1 MPSIKDRRSEVH
13 KHEEVSAHDEEV
25 GSINESGSEGTEET
39 EETEETDEDGSE
51 VNIDLSENDFY
62 KGMCTLLEDENGN
75 NIIKYIEL
83 LCDQTKEV
91 ADNVKH
97 LEGIRVDI
105 HRIAKSFEKFVAI
118 QEQQFMTKQSGQMTG
133 SSQQVMPPPAPK
145 KEHHHDDVTVK
156 SVKKSS
162 SSTDDSTV
170 KSSKTQKS
178 SKQ

>member
-13 KHEEVSAHDEEV
+13 KHEEV
-25 GSINESGSEGTEET
+25 GSINESGSEGSEGSEGTEET
-39 EETEETDEDGSE
+39 EDTEETDEDGSE

-97 LEGIRVDI
+97 LESIRVDI
-105 HRIAKSFEKFVAI
+105 HRIAKSFERFVSI

-133 SSQQVMPPPAPK
+133 SSQQVMPPPVPK
-145 KEHHHDDVTVK
+145 KEHHDYVTVK

-162 SSTDDSTV
+162 STTDDSTV

>member
-13 KHEEVSAHDEEV
+13 KNEEVSGHDEEV

-105 HRIAKSFEKFVAI
+105 HRIAKSFEKLVAI
-118 QEQQFMTKQSGQMTG
+118 QEQQFMTKQSG
-133 SSQQVMPPPAPK
+133 QQVMPPPAPK

-162 SSTDDSTV
+162 SIDDSTV